1 MLASIGAAIFGWV
14 IKSTSSGVLTRI
26 ANSLLGDNTN
36 KAIVT
41 VAAIKAEIASR
52 EASRDIILAE
62 QGHFWTRM
70 IRPAFAYPLAIWW
83 AAVIA
88 DSVYFHSHS
97 VQALPAPLDKWAGWI
112 VAAMFVTS
120 TAENMTRGIMYT
132 LMKWWK
138 GK

>member
-1 MLASIGAAIFGWV
+1 MFAGILAGIFGWV
-14 IKSTSSGVLTRI
+14 IKSSSSGILTKI
-26 ANSLLGDNTN
+26 ASTLMGNDTN

-41 VAAIKAEIASR
+41 VAAINAEIASR
-52 EASRDIILAE
+52 NASRDIILAE

-83 AAVIA
+83 TAVIA

-97 VQALPAPLDKWAGWI
+97 VQALPTPLDTWAGWI